1 VKITAFQLLL
11 FCKNFRFSKTV
22 LYIINRKIHGCL
34 EIPDLFLVLNMIF
47 HLYAAITREIC
58 NTLYLLTTLNI
69 SIQTIDCNNFRNSHV
84 IRILCFGEKVIGLV
98 RGGGGGVTKHFIS
111 FEYTYFMTGP

>member
-69 SIQTIDCNNFRNSHV
+69 SIQAIDCNNFRNSHV
-84 IRILCFGEKVIGLV
+84 IIILCFWRDGDWSGA
-98 RGGGGGVTKHFIS
+98 GGGGGTKHFLS